1 MPPPRLTREMRDAL
15 AIYGHLLQTARQVEK
30 AHALFVG
37 MRELFPGDAYVTR
50 NLAFTTLAAGDA
62 AAALA
67 LADEARAAGTPDEA
81 AAMDILRS
89 KALLALGRL
98 DEARASLGRA
108 LAWRRGNPGNAIAQG
123 NGRAA

>member
-108 LAWRRGNPGNAIAQG
+108 LAWRSGTPGNAIAQG

>member
-15 AIYGHLLQTARQVEK
+15 AVYGHLLLTAQQVDR
-30 AHALFVG
+30 AHALFEG
-37 MRELFPGDAYVTR
+37 MRELFPGDAHVTR
-50 NLAFTTLAAGDA
+50 NLAVTTLAVGDA
-62 AAALA
+62 AAALV

-89 KALLALGRL
+89 KALLALGRVE
-98 DEARASLGRA
+98 EARASLDRA
-108 LAWRRGNPGNAIAQG
+108 LAWRSGAAGRAVARG